1 MSWFSFRRHVRR
13 LTLWTYMAHHHGARL
28 MQVTQIGPI
37 NAGAAPV
44 HYEIGDQNGV
54 IQLPAGISVTLD
66 PGLSGVVVTQ
76 DATGWFF
83 SAPSSMPGVGPL
95 NVTFTDTSS
104 ATGGTPVTASF
115 PCTVNAESVTGLTL
129 FQQ

>member
-1 MSWFSFRRHVRR
+1 
-13 LTLWTYMAHHHGARL
+13 

-54 IQLPAGISVTLD
+54 IQSPAGIAVTLD
-66 PGLSGVVVTQ
+66 AALAGVVVTQ

-83 SAPSSMPGVGPL
+83 SAPASMPAVASA
-95 NVTFTDTSS
+95 NVTFTDTSP
-104 ATGGTPVTASF
+104 ATGGAAVVGVF
-115 PCTVNAESVTGLTL
+115 PCSVVAEAVTGLEL

>member
-1 MSWFSFRRHVRR
+1 
-13 LTLWTYMAHHHGARL
+13 

-54 IQLPAGISVTLD
+54 IQLIPAGIAVTLD
-66 PGLSGVVVTQ
+66 PSLAGVVVLQ
-76 DATGWFF
+76 DDSGWFF
-83 SAPSSMPGVGPL
+83 SAPASMPAAAGP
-95 NVTFTDTSS
+95 VTFTDTSS
-104 ATGGTPVTASF
+104 ATGGTPVTGVF
-115 PCTVNAESVTGLTL
+115 PCSVNAEAVTALTL